1 MRPSP
6 AADRAPWHANRYL
19 RAVLASAVFA
29 QLGIWIRNFAVLL
42 CVMDRSGGDA
52 GAVALVSVAEY
63 APIFLFSIVGGAFAD
78 RWRPR
83 RTLILCEWLST
94 ASILGVWA
102 AVAAGHWHLVFCAT
116 LVSAILSQF
125 SQPAGMKLFKRHVP
139 DADMPAG
146 MAAIQTIFSVFL
158 IAGPALGTFVY
169 AFLGIDTA
177 LLLTAAAFILSALS
191 LAAVPRD
198 EPAAGGLPSPS
209 LGPSPM
215 PAQNVPAGQP
225 RLTAQLADGFRYLLR
240 SRVLSLLSLSFAIVG
255 LGAGLIQPLGAFL
268 VTERLGL
275 PLTALK
281 WIAIPYGA
289 GELIGG
295 LLVLKL
301 AGKLSPQRLLALGLI
316 VNAAGIAATGLSP
329 WLWLCMAAQFAI
341 ALLQPA
347 IFAGNAALT
356 MQHTEEAMIG
366 RVTGIRTPL
375 LTGAMLLSM
384 SLAGTLKTHVPLA
397 LLYVCSALLF
407 AIAWTTLAPI
417 RRKPASPSADS
428 APQHG

>member
-1 MRPSP
+1 MRPN
-6 AADRAPWHANRYL
+6 AAIDRAPWHANRYL
-19 RAVLASAVFA
+19 RAVLVSAVFA

-42 CVMDRSGGDA
+42 CVMERSGGDA
-52 GAVALVSVAEY
+52 YAVALVSVAEY

-83 RTLILCEWLST
+83 RTLILCEWLSA
-94 ASILGVWA
+94 ASILGVWV
-102 AVAAGHWHLVFCAT
+102 AVAVGHWHLDFCAT

-158 IAGPALGTFVY
+158 IVGPALGTFVY
-169 AFLGIDTA
+169 AHLGIDAA
-177 LLLTAAAFILSALS
+177 LLLTAAAFVLSALS
-191 LAAVPRD
+191 LAAVPKD
-198 EPAAGGLPSPS
+198 ESAAEGAPSPS
-209 LGPSPM
+209 PGPSPM
-215 PAQNVPAGQP
+215 PAQNVPIEQT

-255 LGAGLIQPLGAFL
+255 LGVGLIQPLGAFL

-275 PLTALK
+275 PLTALQ

-301 AGKLSPQRLLALGLI
+301 AGKLSPQRLLALGLL
-316 VNAAGIAATGLSP
+316 VNAAGIAVTGLSP

-375 LTGAMLLSM
+375 LIGAMLLSM
-384 SLAGTLKTHVPLA
+384 SLAGTLKTHVPLV
-397 LLYVCSALLF
+397 LLYVCSGLLF
-407 AIAWTTLAPI
+407 AVAWMTLAPI
-417 RRKPASPSADS
+417 RRMPASPSVNS